1 MEWITHAIAPLM
13 FATLV
18 LFMIIG
24 VPAAFALAA
33 TGLSFAI
40 LGVQL
45 DLMPATLVQAL
56 PQRVYGLLSN
66 ESLLAIPFFTLMGLI
81 LERSG
86 MAEDL
91 LKTVGQL
98 FGRVRGGIAYAVII
112 VGALMAATTG
122 VVSAAVISMG
132 LISLP
137 LMLRTGYDKRL
148 AAGVIM
154 ASGTLAQIVPPSLV
168 LIVLADQMG
177 VSIGDIYQA
186 ALVPSAILI
195 ALYILYVGILSV
207 VRPESVPALP
217 ESERAGSTA
226 ELIKNSILHLIP
238 PLGLIFLTLGTIFL
252 GIATPTEGGAMGALG
267 ALIMAILRRR
277 MNISLLAEAVRKTT
291 SLSTFVMWILIG
303 STIFALSFRAAGGE
317 TFVHDLFSAL
327 PGGTTGFLVAVV
339 VLVFILGC
347 FIDFFEIAFIAV
359 PLLLPVAIKMGV
371 DPLHLAIILGVVM
384 QTSFLTPPFG
394 FALFYLRQVAPASLS
409 TRDIYLSIIPFIAIQ
424 LVVTAIVVAYPQISS
439 GLVRGDKPI
448 PTLSD
453 EKHTIDADGKD
464 TVSEDKTKLN
474 DAGLDLLESLGK

>member
-13 FATLV
+13 FAALV
-18 LFMIIG
+18 LFMMVG
-24 VPAAFALAA
+24 VPVAFALAA

-45 DLMPATLVQAL
+45 ELMPATLIQAL
-56 PQRVYGLLSN
+56 PQRVYGILNN

-81 LERSG
+81 LEKSG

-98 FGRVRGGIAYAVII
+98 FGRVRGGIAYAVIV

-148 AAGVIM
+148 AAGVIL
-154 ASGTLAQIVPPSLV
+154 ASGTLAQVVPPSLV

-177 VSIGDIYQA
+177 VSIGDIYHA

-195 ALYILYVGILSV
+195 ALYILYVGVLSI
-207 VRPESVPALP
+207 VRPNAVPALP
-217 ESERAGSTA
+217 VSERAANTA
-226 ELIKNSILHLIP
+226 ELVKNTLLHLIP

-252 GIATPTEGGAMGALG
+252 GIATPTEGGAMGAVG
-267 ALIMAILRRR
+267 ALVMALARKRL
-277 MNISLLAEAVRKTT
+277 SKQLLIDAVRSTT
-291 SLSTFVMWILIG
+291 ALSTFVMWILIG

-327 PGGTTGFLVAVV
+327 PGGSAGFLIAVV

-359 PLLLPVAIKMGV
+359 PLFLPVAIKLGI
-371 DPLHLAIILGVVM
+371 DPLHLAVVLGVVM

-394 FALFYLRQVAPASLS
+394 FALFYLRQVAPAEL
-409 TRDIYLSIIPFIAIQ
+409 TTKDIYWSIIPFISIQ
-424 LVVTAIVVAYPQISS
+424 LIVTGLVMAYPQLSAGMVRS
-439 GLVRGDKPI
+439 GTPVQS
-448 PTLSD
+448 LSGQS
-453 EKHTIDADGKD
+453 HSVGADGKD
-464 TVSEDKTKLN
+464 TVTEDKTQLN
-474 DAGLDLLESLGK
+474 DSGLDLLESLGK

>member
-13 FATLV
+13 FAALV
-18 LFMIIG
+18 LFMMIG
-24 VPAAFALAA
+24 VPVAFALAA

-45 DLMPATLVQAL
+45 DLMPASLIQAL
-56 PQRVYGLLSN
+56 PQRVYGILNN
-66 ESLLAIPFFTLMGLI
+66 EALLAIPFFTLMGLI
-81 LERSG
+81 LEKSG

-91 LKTVGQL
+91 LRTVGQL
-98 FGRVRGGIAYAVII
+98 FGKVRGGIAYAVII

-148 AAGVIM
+148 AAGVIL

-177 VSIGDIYQA
+177 VSIGDIYHA

-195 ALYILYVGILSV
+195 ALYILYVGIVSV
-207 VRPESVPALP
+207 VRPGSVPALP
-217 ESERAGSTA
+217 QSERAANTM
-226 ELIKNSILHLIP
+226 ELVKNTFVHLIP
-238 PLGLIFLTLGTIFL
+238 PLALIFLTLGTIFM
-252 GIATPTEGGAMGALG
+252 GIATPTEGGAMGAVG
-267 ALIMAILRRR
+267 ALIMAIARKRLTVP
-277 MNISLLAEAVRKTT
+277 LLVDAVRRTT

-317 TFVHDLFSAL
+317 VFVHDLFSAL
-327 PGGTTGFLVAVV
+327 PGGAMGFMIAVT
-339 VLVFILGC
+339 VLVFVLGC

-359 PLLLPVAIKMGV
+359 PLFLPVALKLGI
-371 DPLHLAIILGVVM
+371 DPLHLAVVLGVVM

-394 FALFYLRQVAPASLS
+394 FALFYLRQVAPPEL
-409 TRDIYLSIIPFIAIQ
+409 TTKDIYWAIVPFITIQ
-424 LVVTAIVVAYPQISS
+424 LIVTALVIAYPQISA
-439 GLVRGDKPI
+439 GMVRGDAPP
-448 PTLSD
+448 PTLSG
-453 EKHTIDADGKD
+453 ETHTIGADGTD
-464 TVSEDKTKLN
+464 TVTEDKTKLN
-474 DAGLDLLESLGK
+474 DSGLDLLESLNK

>member
-1 MEWITHAIAPLM
+1 MEFITHAIAPLM
-13 FATLV
+13 FVTLV
-18 LFMIIG
+18 IFMLIG
-24 VPAAFALAA
+24 VPVAFALAA

-45 DLMPATLVQAL
+45 DLMPATLIQAL
-56 PQRVYGLLSN
+56 PQRVYGILNN
-66 ESLLAIPFFTLMGLI
+66 ESMLAIPFFTLMGLI
-81 LERSG
+81 LEKSG

-98 FGRVRGGIAYAVII
+98 FGEVRGGIAYAVII

-148 AAGVIM
+148 AAGVIL

-177 VSIGDIYQA
+177 VSIGDIYRA

-195 ALYILYVGILSV
+195 ALYILYVGVLSAL
-207 VRPESVPALP
+207 RPESVPALP
-217 ESERAGSTA
+217 ISERASNTK
-226 ELIKNSILHLIP
+226 ELVKNALLHMVP
-238 PLGLIFLTLGTIFL
+238 PLALIFLTLGTIFL

-267 ALIMAILRRR
+267 ALIMALMRRR
-277 MNISLLAEAVRKTT
+277 LTVPLLVEAVRKTT
-291 SLSTFVMWILIG
+291 SLSAFVMWILIG

-317 TFVHDLFSAL
+317 RFVHDLFSAL
-327 PGGTTGFLVAVV
+327 PGGPTGFMIAVV

-359 PLLLPVAIKMGV
+359 PLFLPVAIKLGI
-371 DPLHLAIILGVVM
+371 DPLHLAIVLGVVM
-384 QTSFLTPPFG
+384 QSSFLTPPFG
-394 FALFYLRQVAPASLS
+394 FALFYLRQVAPPELS
-409 TRDIYLSIIPFIAIQ
+409 TKDIYLSIIPFVAIQ
-424 LVVTAIVVAYPQISS
+424 LFITALVVAYPQMSS
-439 GLVRGDKPI
+439 GMARVDTKVR
-448 PTLSD
+448 TLAGES
-453 EKHTIDADGKD
+453 HSIGADGKD
-464 TVSEDKTKLN
+464 TVSEDKTQVN
-474 DAGLDLLESLGK
+474 SEGLDLLESLGK